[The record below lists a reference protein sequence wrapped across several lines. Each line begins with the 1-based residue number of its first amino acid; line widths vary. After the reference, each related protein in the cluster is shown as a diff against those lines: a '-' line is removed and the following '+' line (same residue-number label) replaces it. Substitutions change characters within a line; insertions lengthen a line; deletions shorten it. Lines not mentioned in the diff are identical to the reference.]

1 MKKIMISV
9 APVAATDIL
18 INPRAIAR
26 DVYECYKNGAS
37 MVHLHCR
44 DLNGNLT
51 PDLSL
56 LEETV
61 AYIRE
66 MCDIVVEISTGGVS
80 NLTIEERVQ
89 PCYPSWVE
97 ANSLNVGS
105 VNLGASVYQNPI
117 KDVEYCVKTI
127 MDNKKI
133 PETEVFELG
142 MINTVRE
149 LNDKFHF
156 VKPILFALVFGHG
169 GEMPATVPALR
180 HMIQALEENF
190 PNGDYLYI
198 TTALKVIS
206 VTPDG
211 KLSGQLRKVRDESD
225 KSMTIFDADGTEVA
239 LYYGGSPYVIADEAT
254 GSIYPS
260 KTMLNKSYILGT
272 DALGRDVLTR
282 LMYGTRISM
291 LVALMAAFVNLIIGI
306 LYGGISGYLGG
317 TVDMIMMRIV
327 DIIST
332 IPLTLYVILIMQ
344 VLGAGIQSI
353 IVALGSVY
361 WVDMARVVRGQI
373 LSLKQQE
380 FVLAAKTIGSS
391 ATTILF
397 DHLIPNA
404 LGSILVTITMLIPS
418 AIFMEAFLGYLG
430 IGLQPPLASLGTMCN
445 DASAN
450 LRTSPHELLIPA
462 LMICVIM
469 FAFNFV
475 GDGLR
480 DALDPKL
487 KK

>member
-1 MKKIMISV
+1 MKEPNAMSFHVKYKPEDFMPANEEEKQSQVIMRESV
-9 APVAATDIL
+9 GFWQDGFRRLRKNKVA
-18 INPRAIAR
+18 
-26 DVYECYKNGAS
+26 
-37 MVHLHCR
+37 MV
-44 DLNGNLT
+44 
-51 PDLSL
+51 SL
-56 LEETV
+56 FV
-61 AYIRE
+61 I
-66 MCDIVVEISTGGVS
+66 IVVMIFSFIVPAFYPYDYKTQIKGSENLHPMQYSEKEIERMDAG
-80 NLTIEERVQ
+80 ERV
-89 PCYPSWVE
+89 
-97 ANSLNVGS
+97 
-105 VNLGASVYQNPI
+105 
-117 KDVEYCVKTI
+117 
-127 MDNKKI
+127 
-133 PETEVFELG
+133 
-142 MINTVRE
+142 
-149 LNDKFHF
+149 
-156 VKPILFALVFGHG
+156 
-169 GEMPATVPALR
+169 
-180 HMIQALEENF
+180 F
-190 PNGDYLYI
+190 PH
-198 TTALKVIS
+198 V
-206 VTPDG
+206 
-211 KLSGQLRKVRDESD
+211 
-225 KSMTIFDADGTEVA
+225 
-239 LYYGGSPYVIADEAT
+239 
-254 GSIYPS
+254 
-260 KTMLNKSYILGT
+260 LGT
-272 DALGRDVLTR
+272 DKMGRDYAIRV
-282 LMYGTRISM
+282 MMGSRISL
-291 LVALMAAFVNLIIGI
+291 LVGLIATAIIFVIGSLIGSISAFFGGWVDLII
-306 LYGGISGYLGG
+306 
-317 TVDMIMMRIV
+317 MRIV

-462 LMICVIM
+462 LMICVITVFPGIAVM
-469 FAFNFV
+469 LAILSLNLM